1 MADGVLS
8 FPFRLN
14 PSGVAATVG
23 YGTDAEISEAIAVLT
38 LTQLGERPMAP
49 DFGVP
54 DPAFHGIHT
63 GDIQVGLNDHG
74 PVGVTITSIDTIPA
88 TETLSRA
95 TIHWSRDT
103 DEQELT

>member
-8 FPFRLN
+8 FPFRLT
-14 PSGVAATVG
+14 PTGAAATVG
-23 YGTDAEISEAIAVLT
+23 YRTVTEIDEAIALLT

-63 GDIQVGLNDHG
+63 GDVQVGLNDHG
-74 PVGVTITSIDTIPA
+74 PAGITVYTITTTPVS
-88 TETLSRA
+88 ETLSRA
-95 TIHWSRDT
+95 VIQWARDA
-103 DEQELT
+103 DEMEFS

>member
-8 FPFRLN
+8 FPFRLT
-14 PSGVAATVG
+14 PTGAAATVG
-23 YGTDAEISEAIAVLT
+23 YGTDTEIDEAIAVLA

-63 GDIQVGLNDHG
+63 GDIQVGLTDHG
-74 PVGVTITSIDTIPA
+74 PAGITINTITTTPA

-95 TIHWSRDT
+95 TIQWSRES
-103 DEQELT
+103 DEQALS